1 MYGFHGRILH
11 VDLTTGKIH
20 VETPDESFYRK
31 YMGGSALCLYYLLR
45 TMPAGVDPLS
55 AQNVL
60 AMAVGPMTGVP
71 ISGQSRLTV
80 AAKSPLTGMVGDSQS
95 GGYFP
100 AELKFAGFDA
110 MIVYGRA
117 ERPVYLWL
125 HDGEAELRDA
135 SHLWGKVTGEV
146 EELLREELGE
156 KKLEILQVG
165 PAGERQVR
173 FAAIMNMANRANG
186 RTGMG
191 AVMGSKGLKAIVA
204 KGSNRWK
211 PRVAHPDRLKALSRW
226 GAQHVETSDAAG
238 LALFGTSVIVTSQ
251 NKAGG
256 LPAYNWRSGT
266 FERAER
272 ISGQR
277 MYEEILKKRD
287 TCYGCVIRCKRV
299 VEITEGPYQ
308 VDPRY
313 GGPEYET
320 LATFGSYC
328 GVDDLE
334 AIAYANQLCNMY
346 GMDTISCGAT
356 IAWAME
362 CFEAGLLTREDTD
375 GLELRFGNAEAMVR
389 MVEKIARREGF
400 GDVLAE
406 GSWRAAQ
413 IVGRG
418 TEQFVVAV
426 KGQEVPAHMPHVK
439 RSLGL
444 IYAVNPFGADHQ
456 SSEHDPAYM
465 AYPERMATL
474 DLKDPVGPRVLN
486 GEKVA
491 FAVRTQWLYSALD
504 TINVCQF
511 VFGPAWQL
519 YDANQLVDVLHIV
532 TGWNVSLYELMEVGR
547 RRLNMLR
554 AFNAR
559 EGYGREADT
568 LPRRFFKEALKGG
581 KSDGIRLDEVE
592 LERAKDLYYAMNGWD
607 VTTGKPT
614 RATLEGLG
622 LGWVA
627 DMLEG
632 NP

>member
-11 VDLTTGKIH
+11 VDLTTGELR
-20 VETPDESFYRK
+20 VETPEEAFYRK

-45 TMPAGVDPLS
+45 DMPAGVDPF
-55 AQNVL
+55 AAENVL

-80 AAKSPLTGMVGDSQS
+80 AAKSPLTGMVGDSQC

-110 MIVYGRA
+110 VIIRGQAR
-117 ERPVYLWL
+117 RPVYLWL

-146 EELLREELGE
+146 EDLIKEELGV
-156 KKLEILQVG
+156 KRLEVLQVG
-165 PAGERQVR
+165 PAGENRVR

-191 AVMGSKGLKAIVA
+191 AVMGSKRLKAIVA
-204 KGSNRWK
+204 TGSNRWK
-211 PRVAHPDRLKALSRW
+211 PKVAHPDRLKGMARW
-226 GAQHVETSDAAG
+226 GAQHLDSSDAAG
-238 LALFGTSVIVTSQ
+238 LALFGTAVVTVPQ
-251 NKAGG
+251 NKVGG
-256 LPAYNWRSGT
+256 LPTRNWQSGY
-266 FERAER
+266 FEGADQ
-272 ISGQR
+272 ISGER

-287 TCYGCVIRCKRV
+287 TCYGCVVRCKRV
-299 VEITEGPYQ
+299 VEITDGRYQ
-308 VDPRY
+308 VHPRY

-320 LATFGSYC
+320 LATFGAYC

-362 CFEAGLLTREDTD
+362 CFEVGLLTKEDTD
-375 GLELRFGNAEAMVR
+375 GVELRFGNAEAMVQ
-389 MVEKIARREGF
+389 MVEKIAKREGF
-400 GDVLAE
+400 GHILAE
-406 GSWRAAQ
+406 GSARAAQ
-413 IVGRG
+413 LIGRG

-426 KGQEVPAHMPHVK
+426 KGQEVPAHMPHLK

-456 SSEHDPAYM
+456 SSEHDPAYVQ
-465 AYPERMATL
+465 YPERMATL
-474 DLKDPVGPRVLN
+474 DLKDPVAPKVLN
-486 GEKVA
+486 GEKVT

-504 TINVCQF
+504 TVNVCQF

-519 YDANQLVDVLHIV
+519 YDALQLVEALNAI

-547 RRLNMLR
+547 RRLNLLR

-559 EGYGREADT
+559 EGFGREADT
-568 LPRRFFKEALKGG
+568 LPKRFFKEALRGG
-581 KSDGIRLDEVE
+581 KSDGIRLSEEE
-592 LERAKDLYYAMNGWD
+592 LEQAKDVYYALNGWD
-607 VTTGKPT
+607 VATGNPT
-614 RATLEGLG
+614 RATLEGVG
-622 LGWVA
+622 LAWVA
-627 DMLEG
+627 DRLG
-632 NP
+632 L